1 MIQKHKIIFKK
12 NDQKTSSVHLK
23 QTKCLKQ
30 DEHVSVMGIFYICY
44 LMKTVSL
51 SGLLKFCTV
60 GFCGIGTLI
69 DFILIAMQVSH
80 KSCTG
85 TSQLITIIIIIAMAE
100 NIPFTLNLVG
110 LMCLFPGVRGQQAE
124 DQTHPNCSKRSDGS
138 EQRFRARCHFFS
150 VVNSDACDEA
160 FLCSISLCVCLCGV
174 VVGAL

>member
-1 MIQKHKIIFKK
+1 
-12 NDQKTSSVHLK
+12 
-23 QTKCLKQ
+23 
-30 DEHVSVMGIFYICY
+30 MGIFYICY

-80 KSCTG
+80 KTCTG
-85 TSQLITIIIIIAMAE
+85 TSCTIIIIIIVMAE
-100 NIPFTLNLVG
+100 NVPFTLNLVG

-138 EQRFRARCHFFS
+138 EQRFRARCHFLS
-150 VVNSDACDEA
+150 VVNSDVCDEA
-160 FLCSISLCVCLCGV
+160 FLSSISLCLCLCGV
-174 VVGAL
+174 VVGALWISRRQLSGYYLRPSIGGSARPL

>member
-12 NDQKTSSVHLK
+12 NYQKTSSVHLK

-85 TSQLITIIIIIAMAE
+85 TS
-100 NIPFTLNLVG
+100 
-110 LMCLFPGVRGQQAE
+110 
-124 DQTHPNCSKRSDGS
+124 
-138 EQRFRARCHFFS
+138 
-150 VVNSDACDEA
+150 
-160 FLCSISLCVCLCGV
+160 
-174 VVGAL
+174 